1 MALSRYCVGEK
12 NDFVTEKFL
21 DLNSMPQISF
31 EESLYIPLTT
41 FPLWTSFIKNKSL
54 IHFLLKYQTH
64 LSLEFVSDPLIEVS
78 DPQIEVYPGQY
89 GNTKK
94 LFWGGEEGGRKEGGN
109 QSFSKLAVEQSWVL
123 NDR

>member
-1 MALSRYCVGEK
+1 MALSRFCVGEK

-21 DLNSMPQISF
+21 DLDSMPQISF

-94 LFWGGEEGGRKEGGN
+94 VILGRGRGRKKRGRKSEFFKVGGGAELG
-109 QSFSKLAVEQSWVL
+109 SE
-123 NDR
+123 